1 MLDPRCFTVVVVIP
15 TKTKLKNRD
24 RVPDSRAADIAGRQ
38 RGKKESLGSVL
49 NTATVFV
56 KQLRR
61 LLQELR
67 RSTKALS
74 QLLIAVLLMFQ
85 FCKEQQSS
93 DRAILRGSGT
103 RNSYEAASS
112 MYPH

>member
-1 MLDPRCFTVVVVIP
+1 M
-15 TKTKLKNRD
+15 KTKLKDRD
-24 RVPDSRAADIAGRQ
+24 GAIDSRTVDLVGRQ
-38 RGKKESLGSVL
+38 KRKKERPGSAL

-74 QLLIAVLLMFQ
+74 QLLISVLLMFQ
-85 FCKEQQSS
+85 SCKEQQSS
-93 DRAILRGSGT
+93 DRAILRGSGPI
-103 RNSYEAASS
+103 SWV
-112 MYPH
+112 YPY